1 MELRDY
7 QRGSVEDLR
16 GNFRSGV
23 KRNLLVSP
31 TGSGKTVLFVYV
43 TKGAASRGLRVL
55 ILTHRAEI
63 LAQICRTLTTWGVPH
78 ATLTAGRSVPPGY
91 QVMVASVQTLC
102 RRLEGSPAPD
112 LVVIDEAHHS
122 CAGSWVKVFA
132 AYPKAFYLGVTATPE
147 RLDGKGL
154 GDFYHGMVMGPR
166 VAWLIE
172 NGFLSRPRYFSPAHT
187 VDVSA
192 FRKVA
197 GEFNKKDASAAMDRP
212 SITGDAVDHY
222 RRLAHGR
229 TAIAFC
235 VSIAH
240 AEHVSAQ
247 FNAAGIP
254 AEVIDGTMDDA
265 ARQAILDRL
274 RSGDTLVLV
283 SVDLVSEGFDLPA
296 VGATILLRPTAS
308 LALHLQQVGRGLR
321 PAPGKTDTIVLDH
334 VGNCTRHGLAEEDRE
349 WSLEGFSAKKRKK
362 EVILETKQCPEC
374 FAIHAGPRCPEC
386 GHVRKSPIRKLEQRD
401 GELKELS
408 ATELLARRQ
417 MQHEENQCSNLDDF
431 RQLAIRRGYKPG
443 WAWFRWKTSWKSKLQ
458 KKAA

>member
-1 MELRDY
+1 MELREY
-7 QRGSVEDLR
+7 QQGAVEDLR
-16 GNFRSGV
+16 RNFRSGV
-23 KRNLLVSP
+23 KRQLLVSP

-55 ILTHRAEI
+55 IITHRAEI
-63 LAQICRTLTTWGVPH
+63 MSQICRTLTEWAVPH
-78 ATLTAGRSVPPGY
+78 ATLTAGRHIPSGY
-91 QVMVASVQTLC
+91 QVMVASVQTLS
-102 RRLEGSPAPD
+102 RRLEGSPPPD

-166 VAWLIE
+166 VSWLIA

-187 VDVSA
+187 LDVSS
-192 FRKVA
+192 FKKTA
-197 GEFNKKDASAAMDRP
+197 GDFNKAEVAVAVDRP

-222 RRLAHGR
+222 RRIAHGR

-240 AEHVSAQ
+240 AEHVAAQ
-247 FNAAGIP
+247 FNASGIP
-254 AEVIDGTMDDA
+254 AEVIDGTMDDEK
-265 ARQAILDRL
+265 RQEILARL
-274 RSGDTLVLV
+274 RTGATLVLV

-321 PAPGKTDTIVLDH
+321 PAPGKSDTIVLDH

-349 WSLEGFSAKKRKK
+349 WSLDGYSAKKRKT
-362 EVILETKQCPEC
+362 EAVLETKQCPEC

-386 GHVRKSPIRKLEQRD
+386 GHIRKSPIRELEQRD
-401 GELKELS
+401 GELREL
-408 ATELLARRQ
+408 TTEELLARRT
-417 MQHEENQCSNLDDF
+417 MQREENACSSLEDF
-431 RQLAIRRGYKPG
+431 RQLALRRGYKPG
-443 WAWFRWKTSWKSKLQ
+443 WAYFWWKNSWKSKLQ